1 MLHMILTILKIIGIC
16 LLVLLALLL
25 AAVILVLFVPV
36 RYCIT
41 AGKYEEI
48 NAEVKVT
55 WLLHLVSVRFGYE
68 KGTYQQSVRI
78 LGIRLKGKQPK
89 ESGEDVFTSGE
100 WEALEQEDA
109 SAPEEAVSEAAGMAE
124 HAAEKAADKVEAAEE
139 KISETAEALQE
150 EEANMQDAAFTQEE
164 KAGKSPPLLKRLRL
178 VISGLFKKLA
188 DFFRGLYQALTGVSD
203 AVKRVQASLSRLA
216 DTIGYYRALWRD
228 ERTRRAISLCVT
240 HLVKLLKHI
249 NPKKSRI
256 YLHFGFEDPA
266 STGQA
271 LAVLGIVYP
280 FLGPVLQVAPSFEQ
294 PVLEGDI
301 FLKGRMRVAVF
312 LRSGWVLFFNKDL
325 RYLIKALKKEEQ

>member
-25 AAVILVLFVPV
+25 AAVLLVLFVPV

-55 WLLHLVSVRFGYE
+55 WLLHLISVRFGYE
-68 KGTYQQSVRI
+68 KGAFQQSVRV

-89 ESGEDVFTSGE
+89 ETGEDEFTSGE
-100 WEALEQEDA
+100 WEALVQEDV
-109 SAPEEAVSEAAGMAE
+109 SAPEEALSEAAGAAE
-124 HAAEKAADKVEAAEE
+124 EAIEKAADKVETAEE
-139 KISETAEALQE
+139 KISETAEAMKE
-150 EEANMQDAAFTQEE
+150 EEADMQDAASRQEE
-164 KAGKSPPLLKRLRL
+164 AAGKSPPFLKRLRIAL
-178 VISGLFKKLA
+178 AGLYKKLA
-188 DFFRGLYQALTGVSD
+188 AFFQGLYKALTGVSD
-203 AVKRVQASLSRLA
+203 AVKRMRESLLRIA
-216 DTIGYYRALWRD
+216 DSIGYYRTLWRD
-228 ERTRRAISLCVT
+228 ERTRRAISLCIT
-240 HLVKLLKHI
+240 HLIKLLKHI

-271 LAVLGIVYP
+271 LAMLGIAYP
-280 FLGPVLQVAPSFEQ
+280 FLGPVLQVTPSFEQ

-312 LRSGWVLFFNKDL
+312 LKSGWILFFNKDL